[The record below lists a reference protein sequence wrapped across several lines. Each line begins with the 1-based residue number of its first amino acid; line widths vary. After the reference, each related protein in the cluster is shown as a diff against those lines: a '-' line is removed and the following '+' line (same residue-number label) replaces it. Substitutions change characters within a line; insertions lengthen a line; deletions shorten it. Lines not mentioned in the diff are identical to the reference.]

1 MSYKIAT
8 HGVQMQEE
16 SEQDALWR
24 ATGELV
30 FEFPID
36 NLPKAISQLEQ
47 ENIVQALEKYNGNK
61 TKAAEDLG
69 IGRTNLIA
77 KIKKYEIKFNV

>member
-1 MSYKIAT
+1 ME
-8 HGVQMQEE
+8 EE
-16 SEQDALWR
+16 SEQDVLWR
-24 ATGELV
+24 VTGELD
-30 FEFPID
+30 FTHPID

-47 ENIVQALEKYNGNK
+47 ENIVQALEKYRGNK

-77 KIKKYEIKFNV
+77 KLRKYKIKFNG

>member
-1 MSYKIAT
+1 
-8 HGVQMQEE
+8 MQEEE

-24 ATGELV
+24 ASGELI
-30 FEFPID
+30 FEFPLD
-36 NLPKAISQLEQ
+36 NLPEAISQLEQ
-47 ENIVQALEKYNGNK
+47 ENIVQALEKYKGNK

-77 KIKKYEIKFNV
+77 KLRKYKIEFSV

>member
-1 MSYKIAT
+1 ME
-8 HGVQMQEE
+8 EE

-24 ATGELV
+24 ASGELI
-30 FEFPID
+30 FELPID

-47 ENIVQALEKYNGNK
+47 ENITQALEKYKGNK

-77 KIKKYEIKFNV
+77 KIKKYKIKLDDQGEDFDDSIHP

>member
-1 MSYKIAT
+1 M
-8 HGVQMQEE
+8 EE

-24 ATGELV
+24 ITGELTSRLYI
-30 FEFPID
+30 E
-36 NLPKAISQLEQ
+36 NLPEAISLLEQ
-47 ENIVQALEKYNGNK
+47 SNITQALEKNKGNK

-77 KIKKYEIKFNV
+77 KIRKYEIQSVSPFMVR

>member
-1 MSYKIAT
+1 
-8 HGVQMQEE
+8 MQEEE

-24 ATGELV
+24 ASGELI

-36 NLPKAISQLEQ
+36 NLPEAISQLEQ
-47 ENIVQALEKYNGNK
+47 ENIVQALEKYKGNK

-77 KIKKYEIKFNV
+77 KLRKYKIEFSV

>member
-1 MSYKIAT
+1 MKEE
-8 HGVQMQEE
+8 EE

-24 ATGELV
+24 ASGELI
-30 FEFPID
+30 FEFAID
-36 NLPKAISQLEQ
+36 NLPEAISQLEL
-47 ENIVQALEKYNGNK
+47 ENIVQALEKYRGNK

-77 KIKKYEIKFNV
+77 KLRKYKIKFNG

>member
-1 MSYKIAT
+1 ME
-8 HGVQMQEE
+8 EE

-24 ATGELV
+24 MTSDLD
-30 FEFPID
+30 FRYPIE
-36 NLPKAISQLEQ
+36 NLPEAVSQLEKD
-47 ENIVQALEKYNGNK
+47 NIVQALEKHTGNR

-77 KIKKYEIKFNV
+77 KIKKYKIKLDDQGEDFVCSIRP

>member
-1 MSYKIAT
+1 
-8 HGVQMQEE
+8 MQEEE

-24 ATGELV
+24 ASGELI

-36 NLPKAISQLEQ
+36 NLPEAISKLEQ
-47 ENIVQALEKYNGNK
+47 ENIVQALEKYKGNK

-77 KIKKYEIKFNV
+77 KLRKYKIEFSV

>member
-1 MSYKIAT
+1 
-8 HGVQMQEE
+8 MQEE
-16 SEQDALWR
+16 ETEQDALWR
-24 ATGELV
+24 ITGELD
-30 FEFPID
+30 FAISIE
-36 NLPKAISQLEQ
+36 NLPEAISNLEQ
-47 ENIVQALEKYNGNK
+47 SNIVTALEKYNGNK

>member
-1 MSYKIAT
+1 ME
-8 HGVQMQEE
+8 EE

-24 ATGELV
+24 LTGEL
-30 FEFPID
+30 EFRSID
-36 NLPKAISQLEQ
+36 NLPEAISQLEKD
-47 ENIVQALEKYNGNK
+47 NIVQALEKHTGNR

-77 KIKKYEIKFNV
+77 KIKKYKIKLDDQGEDFDGSIHP